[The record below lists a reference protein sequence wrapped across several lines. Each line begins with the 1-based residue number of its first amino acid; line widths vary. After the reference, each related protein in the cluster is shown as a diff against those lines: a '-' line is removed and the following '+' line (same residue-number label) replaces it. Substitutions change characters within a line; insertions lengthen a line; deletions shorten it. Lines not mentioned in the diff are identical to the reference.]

1 MIGME
6 GAKVPLL
13 KLPSPNNEG
22 EFYVDDRVKYMD
34 KRHVVVAVD
43 LKWMAIEEAAGIYK
57 TRRGLIAVREEIHAP
72 FWRAC
77 YLHQEGDVIYIR
89 PWAVRELNGQGPR
102 RGVSFSWDNAPMHAY
117 WCPRCAHLNMYGTIL
132 CNGCHLPIFY
142 REWVPGTVRALVKHG
157 QPIWL
162 SELKAVRP
170 SSWHEGETD
179 AWAPLMASVNPI
191 REVVSCMITGL
202 RCAPHLVHIP
212 NADIVQVA
220 FQEVAKVTSKDTHAC
235 VRASDEALERWV
247 AKQLLIE
254 ESNTGVSIPDNMSV
268 FAYLIEHPQQAAQWG
283 RHMTRKGS
291 LNSAFALYLSVHIFD
306 AYRIGIEDGYLV
318 PLYGLG
324 ASRADIIMSLVQAE
338 RRLTDFTILKI
349 RVSILLLFL
358 IGVSTLCGP
367 VVDPS
372 RPQLSMLRHTFMSKT
387 TKLTWS
393 PLRGA
398 TANAPL
404 FLLTR
409 RLGSTTGG
417 QPPLG
422 ETNDLLPRDLNPDQR
437 VISKRA
443 KPLRNPGPR
452 AEVTRVTSSQER
464 VTKLIS
470 TKARVANTATNKG
483 SSVVADPPDRE
494 LPLAGISLM
503 LAGRDTRVLR
513 QLLTLSRVRCTPL
526 SQWEGTC
533 NSQWLAG
540 CRKCGL
546 AQCRRVGSR
555 TCRVIPASSRIR
567 TRRIPLPG
575 VRMMSWP
582 RPCLLLLGTGTS
594 TRGGDGTAA
603 GDIGD
608 T

>member
-1 MIGME
+1 MAEYRSALKTRCVRRPGKFAITVFPMRPEQVCRGEIMIGME

-13 KLPSPNNEG
+13 NLPSPNNEG
-22 EFYVDDRVKYMD
+22 EFYVDDRVNYMD

-89 PWAVRELNGQGPR
+89 PWAVRELNVQGPR
-102 RGVSFSWDNAPMHAY
+102 RGVSFSWDNAPMHDY

-254 ESNTGVSIPDNMSV
+254 ESNTGVSIPDNMSLL
-268 FAYLIEHPQQAAQWG
+268 AYLIEHPQQAAQ
-283 RHMTRKGS
+283 
-291 LNSAFALYLSVHIFD
+291 
-306 AYRIGIEDGYLV
+306 
-318 PLYGLG
+318 
-324 ASRADIIMSLVQAE
+324 
-338 RRLTDFTILKI
+338 
-349 RVSILLLFL
+349 
-358 IGVSTLCGP
+358 
-367 VVDPS
+367 
-372 RPQLSMLRHTFMSKT
+372 
-387 TKLTWS
+387 
-393 PLRGA
+393 
-398 TANAPL
+398 
-404 FLLTR
+404 
-409 RLGSTTGG
+409 
-417 QPPLG
+417 
-422 ETNDLLPRDLNPDQR
+422 
-437 VISKRA
+437 
-443 KPLRNPGPR
+443 
-452 AEVTRVTSSQER
+452 
-464 VTKLIS
+464 
-470 TKARVANTATNKG
+470 
-483 SSVVADPPDRE
+483 
-494 LPLAGISLM
+494 
-503 LAGRDTRVLR
+503 
-513 QLLTLSRVRCTPL
+513 
-526 SQWEGTC
+526 
-533 NSQWLAG
+533 
-540 CRKCGL
+540 
-546 AQCRRVGSR
+546 
-555 TCRVIPASSRIR
+555 
-567 TRRIPLPG
+567 
-575 VRMMSWP
+575 
-582 RPCLLLLGTGTS
+582 
-594 TRGGDGTAA
+594 
-603 GDIGD
+603 
-608 T
+608 